1 MPADFL
7 ENQRA
12 SLPARRG
19 VPEEARGRLP
29 DEPQHGAAA
38 KAGDSGAAAN
48 LRSAVAHHFTRHVAC
63 MQKPMLDAKI

>member
-19 VPEEARGRLP
+19 VPEEARGRLGVP
-29 DEPQHGAAA
+29 EEPQHGAAA
-38 KAGDSGAAAN
+38 KAAGDSGAAN
-48 LRSAVAHHFTRHVAC
+48 LRSAGTVTARAGG
-63 MQKPMLDAKI
+63 